1 MKKLVLLF
9 IFVFCLTLNSVFA
22 ESVKSSINNVISQSS
37 INKGAISV
45 SVRDMSNG
53 KTVYEMILKEDFSN
67 ESVTVLEMERVT
79 YCNRIE
85 ILTLRDVNGGWIPY
99 LDKY

>member
-1 MKKLVLLF
+1 MLKIFSKKLSNIIISEKVEKLL
-9 IFVFCLTLNSVFA
+9 T
-22 ESVKSSINNVISQSS
+22 ESGYRFEVSEDINMLSI
-37 INKGAISV
+37 INK
-45 SVRDMSNG
+45 NG

>member
-1 MKKLVLLF
+1 MLKIFSKNLSNIIISEKVEKL
-9 IFVFCLTLNSVFA
+9 LT
-22 ESVKSSINNVISQSS
+22 ESGYRFEVSEVINMLSI
-37 INKGAISV
+37 INQ
-45 SVRDMSNG
+45 NG
-53 KTVYEMILKEDFSN
+53 KTVYEMIVKEDFSN
-67 ESVTVLEMERVT
+67 ESVTVLEMERFT

>member
-1 MKKLVLLF
+1 MLKIFSKNLSNIIISEKVEKL
-9 IFVFCLTLNSVFA
+9 LT
-22 ESVKSSINNVISQSS
+22 ESGYRFEVSEDINMLSI
-37 INKGAISV
+37 INK
-45 SVRDMSNG
+45 NG

-85 ILTLRDVNGGWIPY
+85 ILTRRDGNGNWVPY